1 MSAKGQATRAAIL
14 DAAMRQ
20 ASAEG
25 FRALSLGDLGNE
37 LGLTKTGVALAFGN
51 KEALQLAAL
60 DHAMRLFVATVFQPA
75 LQAPR
80 GLARLEAV
88 LANWIRWAE
97 HPALPGGCPLVPA
110 TREWDDLP
118 GPVNAR
124 LVASYRQ
131 WLDTLAELI
140 RRAQRT
146 GELEPAAD
154 PRQIAFEIYGIV
166 LTMHHAQ
173 RLLCDPAWKDRA
185 ERAFAGLL
193 ARHRHPPSPTFHS
206 SPA

>member
-1 MSAKGQATRAAIL
+1 MSVKGQATRAAIL

-20 ASAEG
+20 ASVAG
-25 FRALSLGDLGNE
+25 FRAVSLGELGTE
-37 LGLTKTGVALAFGN
+37 LGLTKTGVVLAFGS

-60 DHAMRLFVATVFQPA
+60 DHAMRLFIATVFQPA

-88 LANWIRWAE
+88 LANWLHWAE

-124 LVASYRQ
+124 LVESYQQ
-131 WLDTLAELI
+131 WLDTLAELV

-146 GELEPAAD
+146 GELNAAAD

-166 LTMHHAQ
+166 LAMHHAQ
-173 RLLCDPAWKDRA
+173 RLLRDPGWKDRT
-185 ERAFAGLL
+185 ERAFATLL
-193 ARHRHPPSPTFHS
+193 ARHRPPSP
-206 SPA
+206 A